1 MFSAERITT
10 LANFLLFQGGW
21 FICVLGAAG
30 GRPLLAALA
39 GLVPVLVH
47 LALVRQP
54 GREAR
59 LLLAALALGLVI
71 DSLHLHT
78 GILRFPA
85 GGPFPALPPPWL
97 LVLWLQFSTALHFS
111 LAWLSGRPLVALAFG
126 AIGGPLA
133 YWAGVRLGAAW
144 FGPDLG
150 RALAQIGIGWV
161 IAMAILLPI
170 TARTAPEPGS
180 ATYRWPVGRR

>member
-1 MFSAERITT
+1 MLRAERATT
-10 LANFLLFQGGW
+10 LVNFVLFQAGW
-21 FICVLGAAG
+21 FTCVLGAAAG
-30 GRPLLAALA
+30 HPLPAAAA
-39 GLVPVLVH
+39 GLVPVALH

-54 GREAR
+54 RREAQ
-59 LLLAALALGLVI
+59 LLLASLLLGLCI
-71 DSLHLHT
+71 DSVHLHT
-78 GILRFPA
+78 GALRFA
-85 GGPFPALPPPWL
+85 DAGPFPLLPPFWL
-97 LVLWLQFSTALHFS
+97 LVLWLQFATSLHYA

-133 YWAGVRLGAAW
+133 YWAGVRLGAAG

-170 TARTAPEPGS
+170 TARTAPEPDS

>member
-1 MFSAERITT
+1 MFSAERRTT
-10 LANFLLFQGGW
+10 VANFLLFQGGW

-30 GRPLLAALA
+30 GHPLLAALA

-133 YWAGVRLGAAW
+133 YWAGVRLGAAG

-150 RALAQIGIGWV
+150 RCLVQIGIGWAL
-161 IAMAILLPI
+161 AMVVLLAAS
-170 TARTAPEPGS
+170 TRTAPG
-180 ATYRWPVGRR
+180 ADQRTYRFSPDRG

>member
-1 MFSAERITT
+1 MFSAERRTT
-10 LANFLLFQGGW
+10 VANFLLFQGGW

-30 GRPLLAALA
+30 GHPLLAALA

-133 YWAGVRLGAAW
+133 YWAGVRLGAAG

-150 RALAQIGIGWV
+150 RSLVQIGIGWAL
-161 IAMAILLPI
+161 AMVVLLAAS
-170 TARTAPEPGS
+170 TRTAPG
-180 ATYRWPVGRR
+180 ADQRTYRFSPDRG